1 MTIVAILS
9 THWPAEWNSLA
20 ELWEGYRVT
29 AENGSGNFRIPL
41 LFIAMLFPF
50 VFAGAGKLS
59 LDHILFKKL
68 GGR

>member
-29 AENGSGNFRIPL
+29 ARDGSGNFRIPL
-41 LFIAMLFPF
+41 LFLAMLIGLLFY
-50 VFAGAGKLS
+50 GGGKAS
-59 LDHILFKKL
+59 LDNVVSRFVKK
-68 GGR
+68 